1 MLKLKFSIQKFPV
14 TTYLKLDTKKE
25 PHMRSLYGSDGRLY
39 LNQLCFD
46 GDTLAKQKL
55 DEYLAKGYKLT
66 DKEQELLDKMQKL
79 LVDIQSCDEYRSDFK
94 YGLYQIDEEINVKI
108 KVGTKS
114 DGTDKMDW
122 KYGDFNNDIKT
133 IKALAKQYYIDNLV
147 DTLFEYEFLK

>member
-1 MLKLKFSIQKFPV
+1 MVDCISISYV
-14 TTYLKLDTKKE
+14 
-25 PHMRSLYGSDGRLY
+25 
-39 LNQLCFD
+39 FD

-66 DKEQELLDKMQKL
+66 DKEQELWDKMQKL
-79 LVDIQSCDEYRSDFK
+79 LVDIQSCDEYRSDFR

-122 KYGDFNNDIKT
+122 KYGDLNNDIKT